1 MESWHFTSK
10 STLVHLIETLSMALE
25 KICHDSTLSL
35 LSSILYPKGKYY
47 KNMLIARFPFITRI
61 QTRKHSNA
69 SSITQATTGLI
80 GAPWIEETRRWKTT
94 CGFQTKM
101 EKAGTLRNWEWV
113 ATSFLYRQIKF
124 ATFYELI
131 TRKKWNATKRH
142 IVSFVKCF

>member
-1 MESWHFTSK
+1 MKSWHFTSK

-101 EKAGTLRNWEWV
+101 GKSWYFENELDVFSVSTNQICHFLRINHKEKNQMQRRDT
-113 ATSFLYRQIKF
+113 
-124 ATFYELI
+124 
-131 TRKKWNATKRH
+131 
-142 IVSFVKCF
+142 